1 MSALVTA
8 MENAKPVQKS
18 HLTHAEE
25 HEPDLDA
32 NKWISQFQRMMYEL
46 PYNKQQPKHL
56 HVVALYDLPN
66 LLDPI
71 DKEAA
76 EDIRA
81 VSLPR
86 SRNNTHR
93 LPGDIPAGGAWSGP
107 HKGTGFDPKPNKG
120 EWKVR

>member
-1 MSALVTA
+1 M
-8 MENAKPVQKS
+8 QKS

-25 HEPDLDA
+25 HEPDLEA
-32 NKWISQFQRMMYEL
+32 NKWISQIQSMMDEL
-46 PYNKQQPKHL
+46 PEGKQQTKHL
-56 HVVALYDLPN
+56 HDIVAALYDPLKSN
-66 LLDPI
+66 RADPI
-71 DKEAA
+71 EKEAA

-93 LPGDIPAGGAWSGP
+93 QTGDIPAGEAWGGP